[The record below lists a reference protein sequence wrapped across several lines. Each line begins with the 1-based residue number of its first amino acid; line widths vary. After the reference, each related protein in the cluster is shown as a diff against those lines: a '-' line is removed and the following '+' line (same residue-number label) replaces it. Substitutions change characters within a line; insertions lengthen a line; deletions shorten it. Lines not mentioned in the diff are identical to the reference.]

1 MLNSLLVSGAY
12 YRAQC
17 LGETGHG
24 FVGSGYT
31 LGMTYCETMLKGKG
45 SYDNELISAL
55 TLPTVNEAYIL

>member
-1 MLNSLLVSGAY
+1 VGHTTGRNVLVKQGMDS
-12 YRAQC
+12 
-17 LGETGHG
+17 
-24 FVGSGYT
+24 VGSGYA